1 MPVRDR
7 PAAGGRAGRS
17 SPSQGVAA
25 LLLVGGGAAILAGAY
40 LFTNA
45 VEWAGHR
52 LGLGEGAVGT
62 ILAAVSTALPES
74 VVPVVALLRGGSDSD
89 EVAIGAIIGAPFMLA
104 TVALAL
110 VGISALAFSGRRE
123 QGRKLE
129 VHRPTL
135 RRDLVFFVVL
145 LTAALLLGIWGPAA
159 VRYAAAPLFV
169 VAYGGY
175 VVLTLRHG
183 GERQGDEDLPAL
195 LADPSKHDP
204 PANWIVAVQFVGG
217 LSLIIG
223 GAHLFVDQLLA
234 LAERL
239 DASPLVLALLLA
251 PLATELPEKANSVL
265 WIREG
270 KDSLALGNIT
280 GAMVFQATLPVAIGV
295 GLTGWE
301 LDRFAVLAAALALAG
316 AILALWSLHIR
327 RRFTV
332 AAIAGWL
339 ALFMVFAVAVAV

>member
-1 MPVRDR
+1 VL
-7 PAAGGRAGRS
+7 
-17 SPSQGVAA
+17 VV
-25 LLLVGGGAAILAGAY
+25 LLVVGGAAILGGAY

-74 VVPVVALLRGGSDSD
+74 IVPVVAVLRGGPDSD
-89 EVAIGAIIGAPFMLA
+89 EVAIGAIVGAPFMLA
-104 TVALAL
+104 TIAMAL
-110 VGISALAFSGRRE
+110 VGITALAYSRRRQ
-123 QGRKLE
+123 QGRTLE

-135 RRDLVFFVVL
+135 RRDLVFFLLL
-145 LTAALLLGIWGPAA
+145 LTAALLLGIGGPAA
-159 VRYAAAPLFV
+159 IRYACAPLFV
-169 VAYGGY
+169 VAYGAY

-183 GERQGDEDLPAL
+183 GEQQREDDLESL

-204 PANWIVAVQFVGG
+204 PATWMVAGQFGAG
-217 LSLIIG
+217 LALIIG
-223 GAHLFVDQLLA
+223 GAHLFVEQLLA
-234 LAERL
+234 IAERL

-251 PLATELPEKANSVL
+251 PLATELPEKVNSL
-265 WIREG
+265 FWIREG

-295 GLTGWE
+295 GLTDWK
-301 LDRFAVLAAALALAG
+301 LDSFAILAALLALAG
-316 AILALWSLHIR
+316 ALLALWSLHLR

-332 AAIAGWL
+332 PAIIGWL
-339 ALFMVFAVAVAV
+339 ALFVAFAVTVAV